1 MICVFSLEAQ
11 LLMTERI
18 QPYDPGRWPDRNS
31 YLMYLRHLVVYEFA
45 ESMASNLRVLDLGCG
60 VGYGSAV
67 LIKRAKQVVSLDIDW
82 RSLLT
87 SPHLKHSA
95 NRLTADS
102 VHLPF
107 TTHSFDLV
115 VSFQVIEHIQADLEY
130 LYEIKRILK
139 PQGRF
144 IVSTPNRLLR
154 LFPFQPPFNPY
165 HVREY
170 TSRSLKKVLTQLF
183 SNVEVLGLKS
193 TAEIMNLE
201 KKRLRQNPLR
211 VYLEVIAD
219 SVLPNSLAYNLK
231 RLYQRRSR
239 QILNKREDADALSTS
254 WEARYSTKDYWIDS
268 TEIAKS
274 LDLIGLCQKH

>member
-1 MICVFSLEAQ
+1 
-11 LLMTERI
+11 MTERI
-18 QPYDPGRWPDRNS
+18 QPYDPGRWPDRNT

-45 ESMASNLRVLDLGCG
+45 ESMANNLRVLDLGCG
-60 VGYGSAV
+60 VGYGSTV
-67 LIKRAKQVVSLDIDW
+67 LIKQARQVVSLDIDW
-82 RSLLT
+82 KSLSA
-87 SPHLKHSA
+87 SPHLRHSS
-95 NRLTADS
+95 NCLTADS

-107 TTHSFDLV
+107 MTHSFDLV

-130 LYEIKRILK
+130 LHEIKRVLK
-139 PQGRF
+139 PKGRF

-154 LFPFQPPFNPY
+154 LLPFQPPFNPY

-170 TSRSLKKVLTQLF
+170 TPRSLKKLLTQLF

-193 TAEIMNLE
+193 TPEIMNLE

-211 VYLEVIAD
+211 VYSEVIAD
-219 SVLPNSLAYNLK
+219 NILPNPVTYSLK

-239 QILNKREDADALSTS
+239 QTPNKREDADALSTS

-274 LDLIGLCQKH
+274 LDLIGVCQKR